1 VTRTVEKKLPPLNQ
15 RFMEAM
21 ERLGLSGYAL
31 SKALGTSEA
40 VISHIRNGKNP
51 PNILLVHDLLNK
63 YEELDPE
70 WLLIG
75 RGKMFRRPGGGGQL
89 ETSPSKESGFSVQAL
104 DERLE
109 RMERLMQRSV
119 EAQLERNV
127 LVDESVS
134 DLEKQ
139 VERLEKS
146 VETLKKD
153 RRKTA

>member
-1 VTRTVEKKLPPLNQ
+1 
-15 RFMEAM
+15 
-21 ERLGLSGYAL
+21 
-31 SKALGTSEA
+31 
-40 VISHIRNGKNP
+40 
-51 PNILLVHDLLNK
+51 
-63 YEELDPE
+63 
-70 WLLIG
+70 
-75 RGKMFRRPGGGGQL
+75 
-89 ETSPSKESGFSVQAL
+89 VQAL

>member
-1 VTRTVEKKLPPLNQ
+1 
-15 RFMEAM
+15 MEAM

-40 VISHIRNGKNP
+40 VISNIRNGKNP
-51 PNILLVHDLLNK
+51 PNILLVHDMLKK

-75 RGKMFRRPGGGGQL
+75 RGGMFRRPHAGRTEDQPANQP
-89 ETSPSKESGFSVQAL
+89 TVFQAL
-104 DERLE
+104 DGRLE
-109 RMERLMQRSV
+109 RMEHLIQRFI
-119 EAQLERNV
+119 EAQMERNV

-139 VERLEKS
+139 VS
-146 VETLKKD
+146 DLKRPGEVRKD
-153 RRKTA
+153 RRRTE